1 MRTPLTASTVEH
13 GVQAEPPRQRRGI
26 DMSTFTARFHELT
39 DGPSS
44 SSSGAASQPQQHN
57 NPHAVATPPD
67 VNGLLRLLLSQFT
80 TLHPELAGTEGGG
93 LDGADNPDDPAHEQA
108 IRRIVSEL
116 VGDLDR
122 PTEVKGVSQEYLDML
137 ERVPKKTLKPD
148 DACPICAE
156 NFLDDQYPL
165 VVELRCKTKNHK
177 FDLDCVAPWLQMKGD
192 CPMCRAD
199 QTQYDPRNS
208 KKKVQPQQQQEEEEE
223 DEDPDMMYA

>member
-1 MRTPLTASTVEH
+1 
-13 GVQAEPPRQRRGI
+13 
-26 DMSTFTARFHELT
+26 MSTFTARFHELT
-39 DGPSS
+39 DGPASN
-44 SSSGAASQPQQHN
+44 GAPTQPQQHN
-57 NPHAVATPPD
+57 NPHAVPTPPD

-80 TLHPELAGTEGGG
+80 ALHPELDTTREGAAPGTI
-93 LDGADNPDDPAHEQA
+93 NNSDDPDQEEA
-108 IRRIVSEL
+108 IRRIISEL

-122 PTEVKGVSQEYLDML
+122 PAEIKGVSQEYLDML

-156 NFLDDQYPL
+156 KFLDDPYPL
-165 VVELRCKTKNHK
+165 VVELRCKTVHHK
-177 FDLDCVAPWLQMKGD
+177 FDLDCVASWLRVKGN

-208 KKKVQPQQQQEEEEE
+208 KKKVQLVQDDEEE

>member
-1 MRTPLTASTVEH
+1 M
-13 GVQAEPPRQRRGI
+13 QAEAPRQRRGI

-39 DGPSS
+39 DGPASTNTN
-44 SSSGAASQPQQHN
+44 ASQTPQQHN
-57 NPHAVATPPD
+57 NPHAVPTPPD

-80 TLHPELAGTEGGG
+80 TLHPDLAGADGSG
-93 LDGADNPDDPAHEQA
+93 LDRPDNPDDPDQERA

-116 VGDLDR
+116 IGDLDK

-156 NFLDDQYPL
+156 NFLDDPYPL
-165 VVELRCKTKNHK
+165 VVELRCKTKHHK

-208 KKKVQPQQQQEEEEE
+208 KKKIQPVEDDDEEN
-223 DEDPDMMYA
+223 EDPDMMYG

>member
-1 MRTPLTASTVEH
+1 MSTPYEVEH
-13 GVQAEPPRQRRGI
+13 GVEAEAPRRRRGI

-44 SSSGAASQPQQHN
+44 NGGASEQQQHN
-57 NPHAVATPPD
+57 NPHAVPTPPD
-67 VNGLLRLLLSQFT
+67 VNGLFRLLLSQFT
-80 TLHPELAGTEGGG
+80 TLHPELAAEDGTRR
-93 LDGADNPDDPAHEQA
+93 DTTSNSDDPDFQEQA
-108 IRRIVSEL
+108 IRRIIDEL
-116 VGDLDR
+116 VNDLDR
-122 PTEVKGVSQEYLDML
+122 PAEIKGVSQEYLDML

-156 NFLDDQYPL
+156 NFLDDPYPL
-165 VVELRCKTKNHK
+165 VVELRCKTVHHK
-177 FDLDCVAPWLQMKGD
+177 FDLDCVSSWLQVKGD

-208 KKKVQPQQQQEEEEE
+208 KKKVQPVQDEEE